1 MVLIATVDAFTAVPF
16 RGNPAGVCILPGPVD
31 DSWMEQVAAEMNLS
45 ETAFVV
51 PQGRHFNLRW
61 FTPATEVG
69 LCGHATLAA
78 AHILWERGIV
88 PPMDPIR
95 FYTRSGMLQAYRDG
109 TSVSLD
115 LPANPPIPIATPDG
129 LPDAL
134 GVDPVSV
141 HRCRS
146 DLLVE
151 LGRESEVRSL
161 LPDIRALAA
170 FPGSVIVTALSEQED
185 ADFVSRVFAPA
196 EGIDE
201 DPVTGSAHC
210 ALGPFWSERLKKTE
224 LVGYQA
230 SRRGGYVRVHTG
242 GDRVEIG
249 GEAVTVLLGDLLY
262 PVGPVDR

>member
-1 MVLIATVDAFTAVPF
+1 MVLIATVDAFTATPF

-45 ETAFVV
+45 ETAFVA

-61 FTPATEVG
+61 FTPATEVE

-78 AHILWERGIV
+78 AHLLWERDIV

-95 FYTRSGMLQAYRDG
+95 FYTRAGILMAYRDG
-109 TSVSLD
+109 KTVWLD
-115 LPANPPIPIATPDG
+115 LPANPP
-129 LPDAL
+129 LPAEVPADLPAML
-134 GVDPVSV
+134 GVEPLSV

-151 LGRESEVRSL
+151 VAREADVREL
-161 LPDIRALAA
+161 APDIRALAA
-170 FPGSVIVTALSEQED
+170 FPGSVIVTAPSDRED

-210 ALGPFWSERLKKTE
+210 ALGPFWTDRLGRID

-230 SRRGGYVRVHTG
+230 SRRGGYVQVNTA

-249 GEAVTVLLGDLLY
+249 GEAVTVLLGDLL
-262 PVGPVDR
+262 PPAG